1 MEQYKITNLSA
12 ATTHYRLMKNSGVAP
27 QHKYF
32 IEKLTYTGEP
42 TDSSTEEFIIQTFGQ
57 RACSMYG
64 TTEVGVILVNY
75 PGATDIKVKPR
86 SLGKAVPG
94 MQVEVHDA
102 NGAICPPGQIGELV
116 VCRGG
121 EWVRTK
127 DLGWTDEEGY
137 FFHGGRA
144 DDVIISAGWTMSA
157 KEIEDTLLKHGDVL
171 EAAVIGVPDKLRG
184 QVVKAYIVGR
194 RCDSAFKDELQVF
207 TKTRLSAH
215 EFPREIEFVNDLPK
229 TPSGKVN
236 RKALREQFA
245 ALAG

>member
-1 MEQYKITNLSA
+1 
-12 ATTHYRLMKNSGVAP
+12 MKNSGVAG
-27 QHKYF
+27 QHRYF

-42 TDSSTEEFIIQTFGQ
+42 TDTATEDFIIETFGH

-75 PGATDIKVKPR
+75 PGAADIKVKPK

-94 MQVEVHDA
+94 LRVEVHNPQGEVCA
-102 NGAICPPGQIGELV
+102 PMEIGELV
-116 VCRGG
+116 VRRGA

-127 DLGWTDEEGY
+127 DLGWSDDEGY
-137 FFHGGRA
+137 FYHGGRA

-157 KEIEDTLLKHGDVL
+157 KEIEDTLLKHDDVL
-171 EAAVIGVPDKLRG
+171 EAAVIGVPDQTRG

-194 RCDSAFKDELQVF
+194 RNDGVFSEELQTF
-207 TKTRLSAH
+207 TRTRLSAH
-215 EFPREIEFVNDLPK
+215 EFPRLFEFVSELPK

-236 RKALREQFA
+236 RKALRD
-245 ALAG
+245 ALGLKPTVTA